1 MDDLYFTYVL
11 LSFKDNKYYNCFI
24 SNLLLRFESH
34 NNGDGIS
41 MMYQKLFM
49 FIFYD
54 DCLSK
59 QDALRREKYLKNP
72 LW

>member
-1 MDDLYFTYVL
+1 MDDFYFTYVL
-11 LSFKDNKYYNCFI
+11 LSSKGNKYDKGFI
-24 SNLLLRFESH
+24 SNLPLRFESH
-34 NNGDGIS
+34 NNGDGVLT
-41 MMYQKLFM
+41 MYQKLFM
-49 FIFYD
+49 FIFHD